1 MMALLPLLEG
11 LDITS
16 DYAAGTLSKRWSF
29 GRGGGD
35 RTRDLLLKRQLLYH

>member
-1 MMALLPLLEG
+1 VISNPPETMTHRDP
-11 LDITS
+11 
-16 DYAAGTLSKRWSF
+16 SKI